1 MTLLIGLALCGPL
14 MAVDVNVVQVSTGTV
29 EVDPTTAGNA
39 AFTVDMGVHG
49 VFPSGILA
57 RFEDIDRPGTYWD
70 GEAWTSDA
78 GFHTLQTNTHPF
90 WVDSSRSLFN
100 SPAGGNV
107 RVDFQ
112 IQQPLFTPTFW
123 QGAREQRVR
132 ITLGIPSTPNYF
144 AAPFELTFKEVRPGP
159 RLFDTGPSLQVDRS
173 DSEPLT
179 LKLSFFMEKLNPEDW
194 QVADLSWAWRLAGS
208 NTYWD
213 GSQWVASEVFH
224 SLDDTQTRAGFFDNT
239 VVDKQAGTL
248 TAYFQP
254 DAFTDAFWQGQNPTI
269 ELVPR
274 YLNKT
279 EYLIGNPIDL
289 PVVLKPSQAPA
300 ALSFFPENWASS
312 RPTIWWE
319 AVEGAESYRLG
330 IMRHEDRVFLDLDWE
345 NVVITQAAAQ
355 VPEALELGKRY
366 RLYVYSVN
374 RAGKSTHVRTRE
386 LAYLPPEADPPTTA
400 VAVTPAGDL
409 IEARPTFT
417 WSPVKNA
424 KVFFVGLRDSRGHWL
439 DPDWRQNPLELAS
452 YQPDRELEL
461 GETYEIV
468 MMTGNYLVRSPEVVV
483 GTVRRTGDASQLSLV
498 SGNLEAPDSLT
509 GSGSGDWDNYVGLT
523 ADFSTGFPNSGL
535 NESDLQ
541 FFLKNDRGEYWN
553 GSDWI
558 DSGLSGNL
566 WLSLTDQR
574 EGGIFDVVHYHYD
587 SATSS
592 HLISLGWMGVESLTR
607 SECLPFWRE
616 TLNEVQLGVRYTT
629 VTGARDQ
636 IDVPIQPGWPVTARD
651 FGVAWDDIVGVT
663 DAFSPTSLS
672 LTVEVPSVDPD
683 LLWWL
688 WRDEDTGELWNG
700 QQWVPATDQPPWTQV
715 LGPDKA
721 WWPGLEVDKV
731 ATGNN
736 RYRLDGSYRLSQNS
750 GLFFNDRVVRNI
762 RVFVKYAWSGTVSER
777 TEGAEGSLDQNVI
790 GLIGGGIGPIKFVDQ
805 RGFFSARVGLSYWG
819 LQPASAEVPY
829 LVHTPETMV
838 PEAAQASGQFTAQ
851 QGFVAQDEMF
861 VALGLYEPN
870 AQGDPVRIRTSE
882 AITLADLN
890 TSKVGDLFR
899 SLFLHEGAPITLDQG
914 TEANPYYIAAF
925 LTHDPGVPGRDHTDW
940 QAFRSPQGWSLSL
953 SINGVIRQPL
963 SREDQE
969 SVLAQGV
976 PFIYRSGTLVAL
988 QDGVPI
994 TLKHDQRA
1002 DRDLLTPGDL
1012 NGRAAANHDD
1022 TLSPNWVSE
1031 SGTRYGSSWKM
1042 VELDGEGNPT
1052 GAVVQSGPEG
1062 TPLKLGDMYQP
1073 GKNYRLVLSAKD
1085 RYGVPFEY
1093 IQDFG
1098 SIRSIAGPIFKFT
1111 FGDNHDHTAKYKAEL
1126 THGVHSYTSRLST
1139 VRDDHSWKLQVL
1151 GVNGTADAED
1161 TSRLFPG
1168 VEVDYHL
1175 KYPLGISQNH
1185 SHNHTQTTDVAG
1197 LSKQAPLSLEA
1208 NYQLSACDPW
1218 DSVENVF
1225 PYPIELEFHQVKDVW
1240 SELTWYPPNGDTRDY
1255 KAVIDFDSSTL
1266 TNDLGVDAHGNPI
1279 ILNDGNN
1286 CTPNTLV
1293 PEYAEPQG
1301 RELRVHLD
1309 GTAHDD
1315 QADRLVWPYI
1325 QQPDLLLQNISIPFS
1340 LEDYPDAEYLAA
1352 PDSAWRIFFFMGK
1365 PENVNTCAPG
1375 GLECY
1380 QADMAL
1386 DTFLAMQSD
1395 YDQDHPN
1402 NLKKNKRYYLSLE
1415 SFHEMETF
1423 TSLLRQDFGIDFT
1436 DAQHQYRVH
1445 LFISRNGQ
1453 DLVHSSQI
1461 GTQGQG
1467 IPLYFERSDV
1477 GAANLIGMDYLDV
1490 TPESVTV
1497 QEGQTGSVAIEQALE
1512 PTSSTGNA
1520 AHLLSGQAVAL
1531 SAFQWAWVSGTQYW
1545 SGSQWVEGATDP
1557 ARWKTLGSDALPFQ
1571 AAQVGLENPED
1582 VRIRIRAEIPHS
1594 FFGPEF
1600 WDGASSRTVQ
1610 LEVRYHLNETINA
1623 SEAPSQITFER
1634 FETLSDAIVS
1644 PKGLNSGLNLSASA
1658 ELSDPLDVLRNV
1670 GDGALRDALNRSYAP
1685 EPFVLASQDIT
1696 GSATHT
1702 WVLSAGTIDPGQL
1715 TQIPTGPLPNE
1726 DWYAWLEVP
1735 FDPQTDLAGIQA
1747 FLVPYPDHLDSVQP
1761 WGNYDSRE
1769 AVVLGT
1775 QANWTRAGNVFYRYV
1790 PSSTDPQ
1797 KRQFQVCVFVPASRI
1812 RRNPIPSLAKTPLP
1826 QSAIYGKTDWA
1837 AEADPHHNRI
1847 ISVNYPDPD
1856 DPNHKIYQVSF
1867 SDLKGYGQETRAM
1880 GSYAPVAQKH
1890 QYLVSGFATYDALGR
1905 QVSAGK
1911 GFYGTA
1917 PSGAEWSSLMAAGSR
1932 DESATAGE
1940 AFWKTSR
1947 NHIEPDQNP
1956 FTNTFYEDDPARGR
1970 VMAELPFGEKARDSD
1985 DPLRYFRYHYF
1996 SIVVGDPGLVVDLPG
2011 MMSHLV
2017 PVEDGGVLK
2026 PGLHGTLAIDPDG
2039 AVSVTLTGADADR
2052 PLLTIANPSL
2062 EWMRAWHLDV
2072 VTGEAPDLSIGN
2084 GAFTNHKVYLP
2095 TGYEG
2100 RLNNSTTN
2108 LVSYNQYDR
2117 FGRLIAVYPPR
2128 AILAPGPN
2136 GPWTLSLN
2144 DAEVTVD
2151 EGGIPSG
2158 LVTRHVH
2165 DAYDRV
2171 IETHEP
2177 EFGMSEFVYDRHGR
2191 LRFSRNAKERPAA
2204 GGIGFWFE
2212 TVYDD
2217 QDRVIASRQV
2227 RFTNPN
2233 GSGYVEYGRTTL
2245 QQKVDAN
2252 SSDLNQLE
2260 VTENTAVMTRF
2271 DRYDL
2276 GFPGGQGAGRL
2287 SPWTDTELFPAR
2299 VDEKPHFWPTL
2310 TELEQQNPK
2319 GDPDFQFGDPIG
2331 QTVEIVGPNSAE
2343 RFFYDHKGRV
2353 VCRVYLIRGV
2363 LEPQIFW
2370 VEYDNRDRVV
2380 RTINQTHH
2388 LALGYTYDAF
2398 DRLVTTSDLAP
2409 LSERMTVHIGFRK
2422 HAGEHG
2428 GEGQTTFAALGSLI
2442 DEESTLSYGSSVRK
2456 VGGFTHTPTGHVSQ
2470 VALGQDSGAWLTTD
2484 YRFDVRDWLLDHQT
2498 KLGGQQAFSAHLD
2511 YFGDNGDMFDA
2522 GDTSP
2527 FRYDGTITRLREIYH
2542 LGQAGGASPEQA
2554 TFDLVHRY
2562 RYDAANQLTEARSS
2576 WDQELQLT
2584 YSYDRNGNRTQ
2595 ETRTRAFRDGET
2607 GTYDASLDHEIPQ
2620 GTNMLA
2626 YVDRDELLGG
2636 SNPAEHAHLYFDY
2649 DVLGNVTLQKEN
2661 QVGESVTRNLAY
2673 GDPRFPVLPTE
2684 IDQVGT
2690 LSESERYPTVRATF
2704 AYDHSGTRVRRS
2716 EFQEGQNTV
2725 SETTYFVPAGTEN
2738 HAELDDFGRIKRAYL
2753 LNGGDRIGYKSK
2765 RHAGLYVKDHLG
2777 STRMVVAMYRNRAGE
2792 SRSEPPTPACLAG
2805 DVVAA
2810 FSFNGD
2816 LTNEGTSGDGWTVDG
2831 SVPTFT
2837 SRRGDRAL
2845 WLNGGQDIDVS
2856 YHGDMDDLGNAWT
2869 ISLWLYDED
2878 EDDGIDDGGTLVYAG
2893 ATGDTRLAPFLFYID
2908 DNKTPTVSLG
2918 NGIDRQWITVGN
2930 RISYRRWTHLAVTYD
2945 DQQVT
2950 AYQDGIQV
2958 GDPKAVTIGALYPAA
2973 GLTMG
2978 YLPLYLYRWHGG
2990 LDEVQVLK
2998 RAATAEEIQSAY
3010 LAGLNE
3016 GAESA
3021 PDYARGGEV
3030 DLSHLVVMAQ
3040 TDMDPFGITLREA
3053 MNTAVSGNV
3062 KEPHLFT
3069 GQEKEPDFGMYY
3081 MGGRW
3086 YFPEVGRFLQ
3096 VDPADQYWNPYSYV
3110 GNDPVNMVDPTGLY
3124 GEDGWFILADVVN
3137 SLGSGVASNF
3147 TNGLIDRAQPQ
3158 TEFGEA
3164 AQVYGDVLSI
3174 YLGVAAITTGGGM
3187 MIGGLGL
3194 SPAGGV
3200 SLTAVPVGGA
3210 LVAGGAVGSLNGAKH
3225 LTGWVVES
3233 AEDLYNSYTEGSKST
3248 DDFVRKAED
3257 ARDEAGKRLKRKHA
3271 TYVGGHKNGKVVSG
3285 CSRNPAGC
3293 AEDDVA
3299 RQLGSDAKMT
3309 KAHGW
3314 RRNKTT
3320 GELEWA
3326 EIPVCKNCQ
3335 RKYSPGQFPDDVKAE
3350 PGGAWGR

>member
-1 MTLLIGLALCGPL
+1 MTLLIGWALCGPL

-107 RVDFQ
+107 RVAFQ

-239 VVDKQAGTL
+239 VVDKQVGTL
-248 TAYFQP
+248 IAYFQP

-274 YLNKT
+274 YLDKT
-279 EYLIGNPIDL
+279 EYLIGDPIDL

-300 ALSFFPENWASS
+300 ALSFFPENWATS

-452 YQPDRELEL
+452 YQADRELEL
-461 GETYEIV
+461 GEPYEIV
-468 MMTGNYLVRSPEVVV
+468 MMTGNFLVRSPEVVV
-483 GTVRRTGDASQLSLV
+483 GTVRRTGDV
-498 SGNLEAPDSLT
+498 SKLQVNSIVVEEAQARGEGII
-509 GSGSGDWDNYVGLT
+509 GSAIAFVGLT
-523 ADFSTGFPNSGL
+523 TTFSTGFPGTEL
-535 NESDLQ
+535 DRDHLK

-553 GSDWI
+553 GAQWRLPRSATDVT
-558 DSGLSGNL
+558 
-566 WLSLTDQR
+566 WLDLTQQQQS
-574 EGGIFDVVHYHYD
+574 GIFTTLDYTFE
-587 SATSS
+587 SATDT
-592 HLISLGWMGVESLTR
+592 HRITLGWDPLQDDYL
-607 SECLPFWRE
+607 CNACFPFWQDPIT
-616 TLNEVQLGVRYTT
+616 TLDVGLKYDLVAGAEHAAEVE
-629 VTGARDQ
+629 
-636 IDVPIQPGWPVTARD
+636 IKKGWPVTEREFASSS
-651 FGVAWDDIVGVT
+651 A
-663 DAFSPTSLS
+663 SE
-672 LTVEVPSVDPD
+672 VEVADTFRTIDLAFDFDIFSVTPD
-683 LLWWL
+683 RLWWL
-688 WRDEDTGELWNG
+688 WRDERTGEFWNG
-700 QQWVPATDQPPWTQV
+700 QQWLPATDIPPWLQV
-715 LGPDKA
+715 AGVPGDEDLLH
-721 WWPGLEVDKV
+721 WPGLG
-731 ATGNN
+731 ATLQASESTK
-736 RYRLDGSYRLSQNS
+736 RLEASYALGQQSQ
-750 GLFFNDRVVRNI
+750 LFFNGNLTRDVRI
-762 RVFVKYAWSGTVSER
+762 FFRYQYSGGPSEIFHIPG
-777 TEGAEGSLDQNVI
+777 TLGNGV
-790 GLIGGGIGPIKFVDQ
+790 GPIRFTNQ
-805 RGFFSARVGLSYWG
+805 LGSFSASVNLSYWG
-819 LQPASAEVPY
+819 IIAPDPAVPY
-829 LVHTPETMV
+829 LVQAPQTLV
-838 PEAAQASGQFTAQ
+838 PTEAQVSGHLAEGPDFGAEN
-851 QGFVAQDEMF
+851 ALY
-861 VALGLYEPN
+861 VALALFREDQQN
-870 AQGDPVRIRTSE
+870 EMVRLRTSQ
-882 AITLADLN
+882 AIRLSEITTERVHHL
-890 TSKVGDLFR
+890 VE
-899 SLFLHEGAPITLDQG
+899 SLFLYQGASLILDEDDGDRPYYLAAFVTLDG
-914 TEANPYYIAAF
+914 GFGGLSGPDLEPAS
-925 LTHDPGVPGRDHTDW
+925 L
-940 QAFRSPQGWSLSL
+940 PQEWSLSL
-953 SINGVIRQPL
+953 NINGVTRKAL
-963 SREDQE
+963 GRESRE
-969 SVLAQGV
+969 SVVAQGI
-976 PFIYRSGTLVAL
+976 PFIYRSGSLLELAS
-988 QDGVPI
+988 QDPLAIKVSEDYQRE
-994 TLKHDQRA
+994 LKMVD
-1002 DRDLLTPGDL
+1002 DLG
-1012 NGRAAANHDD
+1012 GRAAANHDD
-1022 TLSPNWVSE
+1022 ELTITWE
-1031 SGTRYGSSWKM
+1031 DSGEARYDVTWKV
-1042 VELDGEGNPT
+1042 VELDAEDHPT
-1052 GAVVQSGPEG
+1052 GAVIQSGSEA
-1062 TPLKLGDMYQP
+1062 TPLKLEGVYQP
-1073 GKNYRLVLSAKD
+1073 GTNYRLILSAKD

-1098 SIRSIAGPIFKFT
+1098 SIRNIREPVFKFN
-1111 FGDNHDHTAKYKAEL
+1111 FGDGGGHNGHHRATLGTTPE
-1126 THGVHSYTSRLST
+1126 TFTSCLSK
-1139 VRDDHSWKLQVL
+1139 VRTSSGWLLQVL
-1151 GVNGTADAED
+1151 GADHQSNAADLSEIFPGTKITYNYSFYRKTQGSTNGVHLVEEAGTAVTNKFGLPARPPNQLDVDASPQVCI
-1161 TSRLFPG
+1161 TG
-1168 VEVDYHL
+1168 T
-1175 KYPLGISQNH
+1175 
-1185 SHNHTQTTDVAG
+1185 HNAG
-1197 LSKQAPLSLEA
+1197 LIP
-1208 NYQLSACDPW
+1208 
-1218 DSVENVF
+1218 
-1225 PYPIELEFHQVKDVW
+1225 PYPIAVEFEAIQDEWSGYRWNAYTETETYQTRVEFETDRLEMPHGGED
-1240 SELTWYPPNGDTRDY
+1240 
-1255 KAVIDFDSSTL
+1255 ADF
-1266 TNDLGVDAHGNPI
+1266 
-1279 ILNDGNN
+1279 
-1286 CTPNTLV
+1286 CTPNTCGAYGSD
-1293 PEYAEPQG
+1293 PDISRRISIHYDD
-1301 RELRVHLD
+1301 REQFLWSYV
-1309 GTAHDD
+1309 
-1315 QADRLVWPYI
+1315 
-1325 QQPDLLLQNISIPFS
+1325 QQPDLALRDLLIPFTV
-1340 LEDYPDAEYLAA
+1340 DNV
-1352 PDSAWRIFFFMGK
+1352 PDSEYHAYSDCDWNLHFYIRHKDAPNGCGLSNTDEIDDRECFQFSMPLHAFLETQGTVRDCGPGIHDLREDHRYLLNLASMQEMADFEAALVAKFG
-1365 PENVNTCAPG
+1365 PEFYDVAEEYRFHLYITRPNA
-1375 GLECY
+1375 EE
-1380 QADMAL
+1380 AL
-1386 DTFLAMQSD
+1386 A
-1395 YDQDHPN
+1395 
-1402 NLKKNKRYYLSLE
+1402 
-1415 SFHEMETF
+1415 
-1423 TSLLRQDFGIDFT
+1423 
-1436 DAQHQYRVH
+1436 
-1445 LFISRNGQ
+1445 
-1453 DLVHSSQI
+1453 HSSTVADQ
-1461 GTQGQG
+1461 QQG
-1467 IPLYFERSDV
+1467 IPLWFQLHDTSPATLS
-1477 GAANLIGMDYLDV
+1477 GLDYVNHSPQVATIQDGH
-1490 TPESVTV
+1490 S
-1497 QEGQTGSVAIEQALE
+1497 GSLEIEQ
-1512 PTSSTGNA
+1512 N
-1520 AHLLSGQAVAL
+1520 LLATVANQDPHDPLSNLAVDL
-1531 SAFQWAWVSGTQYW
+1531 TAFQWAWVSGTRYW
-1545 SGSQWVEGATDP
+1545 SGSQWLEGVSNP
-1557 ARWKTLGSDALPFQ
+1557 EKWKTVGTGELPFQ
-1571 AAQVGLENPED
+1571 FAGATLTRESNEILLHV
-1582 VRIRIRAEIPHS
+1582 RAEIPYS

-1600 WDGASSRTVQ
+1600 WDGAGSRTVQ

-1623 SEAPSQITFER
+1623 TSTPPQITFEH

-1644 PKGLNSGLNLSASA
+1644 PKGLNSGLDLSASA

-1735 FDPQTDLAGIQA
+1735 FDPQTDVAGIQA

-1761 WGNYDSRE
+1761 WGNYALRE

-1775 QANWTRAGNVFYRYV
+1775 QANWTRADNVFYRYV

-1797 KRQFQVCVFVPASRI
+1797 KQQFQVCVFVPASRI
-1812 RRNPIPSLAKTPLP
+1812 RRNPIPRLAKTPLP

-1837 AEADPHHNRI
+1837 AEADPYHNRI

-1905 QVSAGK
+1905 QVAAGK

-1917 PSGAEWSSLMAAGSR
+1917 PSGAEWSSLMGAGSR

-2072 VTGEAPDLSIGN
+2072 VTGEAPDLSMGN
-2084 GAFTNHKVYLP
+2084 SAFTNHKVYLP

-2100 RLNNSTTN
+2100 RLNGSTTN
-2108 LVSYNQYDR
+2108 LVSYNQFDR
-2117 FGRLIAVYPPR
+2117 FGRLVAVYPPR
-2128 AILAPGPN
+2128 AFLAPGPN
-2136 GPWTLSLN
+2136 GPWTLSLK
-2144 DAEVTVD
+2144 DDEVTVD
-2151 EGGIPSG
+2151 ADGIPSG

-2171 IETHEP
+2171 VETHEP

-2310 TELEQQNPK
+2310 TELEQQNPT
-2319 GDPDFQFGDPIG
+2319 GDSDFQFGDPIG

-2370 VEYDNRDRVV
+2370 VEHDNRDRVV
-2380 RTINQTHH
+2380 RSINRTHH

-2409 LSERMTVHIGFRK
+2409 LSERMTVHVGFRK

-2484 YRFDVRDWLLDHQT
+2484 YRFDVRDWLLDHET

-2542 LGQAGGASPEQA
+2542 LGQAGGASPDQA

-2607 GTYDASLDHEIPQ
+2607 GTYDASLDHEIAQ

-2649 DVLGNVTLQKEN
+2649 DALGNIILQKEN

-2716 EFQEGQNTV
+2716 KFEEGQNTV

-2792 SRSEPPTPACLAG
+2792 SRSEPPTPARLAG

-2816 LTNEGTSGDGWTVDG
+2816 LTNEGTSGDSWTVDG

-2856 YHGDMDDLGNAWT
+2856 YHGDMDGLGNAWT

-2945 DQQVT
+2945 GQQVT

-2958 GDPKAVTIGALYPAA
+2958 GDAKAVTIGALYPAA

-3010 LAGLNE
+3010 LPGLGE

-3030 DLSHLVVMAQ
+3030 DLSHLIVMAQ
-3040 TDMDPFGITLREA
+3040 SDTDPFGITLREA
-3053 MNTAVSGNV
+3053 MNTAVSGNE

-3086 YFPEVGRFLQ
+3086 HLPEVGRFLQ

-3110 GNDPVNMVDPTGLY
+3110 GNDPVNMVDP
-3124 GEDGWFILADVVN
+3124 
-3137 SLGSGVASNF
+3137 SG
-3147 TNGLIDRAQPQ
+3147 
-3158 TEFGEA
+3158 
-3164 AQVYGDVLSI
+3164 
-3174 YLGVAAITTGGGM
+3174 
-3187 MIGGLGL
+3187 MIG
-3194 SPAGGV
+3194 
-3200 SLTAVPVGGA
+3200 
-3210 LVAGGAVGSLNGAKH
+3210 
-3225 LTGWVVES
+3225 ES
-3233 AEDLYNSYTEGSKST
+3233 IFSSYTASL
-3248 DDFVRKAED
+3248 A
-3257 ARDEAGKRLKRKHA
+3257 
-3271 TYVGGHKNGKVVSG
+3271 
-3285 CSRNPAGC
+3285 
-3293 AEDDVA
+3293 VA
-3299 RQLGSDAKMT
+3299 DAKMDSFAQQIFPFDREVNLEYT
-3309 KAHGW
+3309 VLGLMSEGTTVPASIVGMSEEWEWDFVSNKNYWRFDFLFDSKVLLSRRAVNIEGLYDFNKEATFVLDFMLLRRARYALNPFVLNVVKGGARRRAVDKIDELVAASKPSQKDLLLGPALTRKQRLENIALEKGFRKTNYRSHGQAVYTDGK
-3314 RRNKTT
+3314 RYLTIDVDSHNGGAFKMGDSIKSLKSKTT
-3320 GELEWA
+3320 RSGTYNEKLERIGE
-3326 EIPVCKNCQ
+3326 
-3335 RKYSPGQFPDDVKAE
+3335 
-3350 PGGAWGR
+3350 